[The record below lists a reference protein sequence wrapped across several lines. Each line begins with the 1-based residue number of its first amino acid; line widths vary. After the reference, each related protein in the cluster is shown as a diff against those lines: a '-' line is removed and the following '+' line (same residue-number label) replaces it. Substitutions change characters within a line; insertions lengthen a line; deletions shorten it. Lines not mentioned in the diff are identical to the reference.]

1 MSSTTVSTLTFL
13 TFQHCILFVQLNLK
27 SVLWFRQGSWNLT
40 LWRLPAQSL
49 SHVQPFVTPWTV
61 AFPPGSSV
69 HGIFQVRIL
78 KWVSISYSRGSSWS
92 RDRTHISCTGRWI
105 LYLCAWETP
114 RILASYAC
122 VLSHSVMSD
131 PLWPHGRP
139 QLSRKRRN
147 SDSLPWIFS
156 IAVKNLPAV
165 QEQ

>member
-78 KWVSISYSRGSSWS
+78 KWVALPSSRGSRWH
-92 RDRTHISCTGRWI
+92 RDWTHISCISCIVAGFFTTASLVAQMVKSLPAMREIWVQSLGGDDPLEKGI
-105 LYLCAWETP
+105 ATHS
-114 RILASYAC
+114 RILAWRI
-122 VLSHSVMSD
+122 
-131 PLWPHGRP
+131 P
-139 QLSRKRRN
+139 
-147 SDSLPWIFS
+147 
-156 IAVKNLPAV
+156 
-165 QEQ
+165 

>member
-1 MSSTTVSTLTFL
+1 MSSTTVSTLIFL

-78 KWVSISYSRGSSWS
+78 KWVSISYSRGSSQS
-92 RDRTHISCTGRWI
+92 RHQIHISCIAGGSFTTEPPGK
-105 LYLCAWETP
+105 LSDYKSKL
-114 RILASYAC
+114 LL
-122 VLSHSVMSD
+122 VLKGSPIRTSGLRGSRSD
-131 PLWPHGRP
+131 PLLTAH
-139 QLSRKRRN
+139 LV
-147 SDSLPWIFS
+147 L
-156 IAVKNLPAV
+156 
-165 QEQ
+165 